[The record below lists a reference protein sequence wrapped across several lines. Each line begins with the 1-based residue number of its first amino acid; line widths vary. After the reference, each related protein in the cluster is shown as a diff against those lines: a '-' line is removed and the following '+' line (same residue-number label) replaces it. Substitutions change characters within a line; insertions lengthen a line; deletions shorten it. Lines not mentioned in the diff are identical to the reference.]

1 MWLYQGKE
9 FTDPESKLIGFV
21 YLITCNVSGKR
32 YIGKKLFWSTK
43 RKQVKGKSKRIK
55 VESDWKSYWSS
66 SDELKAD
73 VKKLGE
79 ENFTK
84 EIIHLCYG
92 KGELSYLEAR
102 EQFDR
107 RVLESATDW
116 YNSWIMVRVNAS
128 HLKTLRK

>member
-9 FTDPESKLIGFV
+9 FSEPIDKLVGFV
-21 YLITCNVSGKR
+21 YIIHCLANGRK
-32 YIGKKLFWSTK
+32 YIGKKSFWSTK

-55 VESDWKSYWSS
+55 VESDWRTYWSS

-73 VKKLGE
+73 VLKLGE
-79 ENFTK
+79 DAFQR
-84 EIIHLCYG
+84 EIIHLCVG

-107 RVLESATDW
+107 RVLEQPSAW
-116 YNSWIMVRVNAS
+116 YNSWIMVRVNGS

>member
-9 FTDPESKLIGFV
+9 FTDPDSKLIGFV

-32 YIGKKLFWSTK
+32 YIGKKLFWSTR

-66 SDELKAD
+66 SDELKSD

>member
-79 ENFTK
+79 EKFTK

>member
-9 FTDPESKLIGFV
+9 FTDPDSKLIGFV

-43 RKQVKGKSKRIK
+43 RKQVNGKSKRIK